1 MCDIEGDQA
10 KLALPQSHKIVTKE
24 VLTSHEFKAE
34 LCYRS
39 IYPSVNVTF

>member
-24 VLTSHEFKAE
+24 VLTSHEFKAIQ
-34 LCYRS
+34 S